1 MLRGL
6 LELEVRISSEELK
19 LLLIVCRRFR
29 NDFYP
34 FIYPELKVFD
44 PTGFRMVMSV
54 FNVGEREGDTQ
65 CFTPAGGT
73 AEHENNNTTVCVAD
87 YSPQEFSPY
96 ITNKNVSSRNFFFK
110 FAVISPLV
118 TYFAIKFLPSKILV
132 KSSIFFLH
140 ISRYFC

>member
-6 LELEVRISSEELK
+6 LELEVRIASEELK
-19 LLLIVCRRFR
+19 LSLFVCRRFR

-65 CFTPAGGT
+65 CFTPAGRT
-73 AEHENNNTTVCVAD
+73 AEHENNNTTALLQITVPRSSLLTLQTKMFRA
-87 YSPQEFSPY
+87 EIFS
-96 ITNKNVSSRNFFFK
+96 SS
-110 FAVISPLV
+110 
-118 TYFAIKFLPSKILV
+118 LP
-132 KSSIFFLH
+132 
-140 ISRYFC
+140 